1 MASLIQRAN
10 GTWYGVF
17 SYQGK
22 RVWRSTYSKS
32 FDEAKKAVEVMEKDY
47 VSWNHVTV
55 LKFRAQLLD
64 ILRGQLQDSTIA
76 LFDQAFRKFAELI
89 GDKLLRS
96 VGPYDVE
103 RFKSLRLKEVSA
115 PKVAIDYRQL
125 KAAFSRAVKFGI
137 IQNNPFKEIKNVR
150 IPEKDP
156 LYLTP
161 VEFDRLLE
169 VTTDQKLKAIM
180 IFAVCTSMRVG
191 EIVNV
196 RWVDLDAANR
206 VVHLKNRPDFV
217 LKGKR
222 QRSVPLNDT
231 CLSLLA
237 TLEKQEEFLFCN
249 RKGGQLSARWVS
261 ERFRRVIRKAGFP
274 KGLHM
279 HSLRHTGASWLVQ
292 AGVPLAYVQRILGHY
307 SITTTQMYVHNA
319 PEHLRESVM
328 RLDALIGKAK
338 QPATPQLSAGGGN
351 GSPLAKSLAKD
362 GSDPASAVG

>member
-1 MASLIQRAN
+1 MASIIQRKS
-10 GTWYGVF
+10 GVWYGVF
-17 SYQGK
+17 SYQGR
-22 RVWRSTYSKS
+22 RVWRTTGTRS
-32 FDEAKKAVEVMEKDY
+32 FEEAKSRVRAMEKDY
-47 VSWNHVTV
+47 VNWNHITV

-64 ILRGQLQDSTIA
+64 ILRGQLQDSTVA
-76 LFDQAFRKFAELI
+76 LFDQALRKFAELI

-103 RFKSLRLKEVSA
+103 RFKSLRLREVSA
-115 PKVAIDYRQL
+115 QKVAIDFRQL

-137 IQNNPFKEIKNVR
+137 IQKNPFKEVKNVR
-150 IPEKDP
+150 IPDKDP

-169 VTTDQKLKAIM
+169 STSDQQLRAIM
-180 IFAVCTSMRVG
+180 ILAVCTSMRIG

-196 RWVDLDAANR
+196 RWPDIDAANR

-222 QRSVPLNDT
+222 QRPVPLNDT

-237 TLEKQEEFLFCN
+237 TLEKRGEFLFCN
-249 RKGGQLSARWVS
+249 RKGRKLSARWVS

-307 SITTTQMYVHNA
+307 SITTTQMYVHTA
-319 PEHLRESVM
+319 PEHLRESVTK
-328 RLDALIGKAK
+328 LDALIGKVK
-338 QPATPQLSAGGGN
+338 PPLTPQLSAGGGN
-351 GSPLAKSLAKD
+351 GSTLAKSLAAD